1 VLSTL
6 ARAATRRPW
15 TVIGLW
21 AAFLLLGFG
30 LGTGVFA
37 DLSDDVP
44 DVPGTE
50 SDLADDYLSG
60 VDPTGESVTAVVA
73 GEPVSDAAL
82 RAQVERAVAEVRRI
96 AGVADVPD
104 PYTTPGLTSRDGQAL
119 VVPVTFEGGLSD
131 EAEEAATD
139 SAVETIKR
147 IDAPDVHVSG
157 GELLG
162 RQLGERAQED
172 VKNAELISLPVV
184 LALLLVVFGGLRA
197 AALPL
202 VIAVSGIAGA
212 FLGLFAFSQVT
223 DISVYAIQVTTML
236 GLGLAVDYALLTLV
250 RFREERRRTDD
261 VVEAVHRT
269 VDAAGRTVLFSGL
282 TVAVSLTGLLVFP
295 SVFLR
300 SMGLAVAAVVVVDML
315 AAVTLLPALLTKFGG
330 RIRPSKAR
338 SEDEEGRVFARLAR
352 FAQRRRIAVLVTVVP
367 ALLLLALPVT
377 GMKIAI
383 GDAQQLPSST
393 EARQLYDTVD
403 AHFPKGTGVSP
414 VIVVLKP
421 GTDAA
426 TADRIRALVPDSAS
440 RELPGGNT
448 VVQLQPPGSV
458 DGKAATDLVERVR
471 EVRGDEP
478 VEVTGVAAR
487 LVDFRA
493 MLADRAPWAAL
504 TVLAGIFVLLFAFT
518 GSVLLP
524 LRTIATTLL
533 SLGAALGVVVWVFQ
547 DGHGAGLLGGE
558 GLGALSLTAPPLIVS
573 IAFGLAMDYELFILA
588 RMRESL
594 SAAPRRTPAG
604 RPPRHP
610 VRAIAR
616 RRGALDGGAPARGGS
631 SVREEPRARFGDA
644 AGGPRTP
651 SGSGGVHGGRRGAG
665 EGLPTGSTT
674 RQRTGDEHEAVVTGL
689 RRSGRVVTCAALL
702 LAVVFGAFMTGGF
715 SPILQIGLGLTLAVL
730 IDATVVRMLLVPA
743 TMALLGRWA
752 WWAPQPLRRV
762 HDRFGLREAAA
773 AEPSVTTKV

>member
-1 VLSTL
+1 MLSTL
-6 ARAATRRPW
+6 ARASTRRPL

-21 AAFLLLGFG
+21 VAFLLLGFG

-37 DLSDDVP
+37 NLSDDVP

-50 SDLADDYLSG
+50 SDRADDHLSG
-60 VDPTGESVTAVVA
+60 ISPTGESVTAVVA
-73 GEPVSDAAL
+73 GESVSDAAL
-82 RAQVERAVAEVRRI
+82 RVQVERTVAEVREI
-96 AGVADVPD
+96 AGVAAVPD
-104 PYTTPGLTSRDGQAL
+104 PYGTPGLVARDGQAL
-119 VVPVTFEGGLSD
+119 IIPVTFEGGLSD
-131 EAEEAATD
+131 EAEEEATD
-139 SAVETIKR
+139 AAVARIQE

-212 FLGLFAFSQVT
+212 FLALFAFSQVT

-236 GLGLAVDYALLTLV
+236 GLGLAVDYALLMLV
-250 RFREERRRTDD
+250 RFREERRHTED

-269 VDAAGRTVLFSGL
+269 VAAAGRTVLFSGL

-300 SMGLAVAAVVVVDML
+300 SMGLAVAAVVVIDML
-315 AAVTLLPALLTKFGG
+315 AAVTLLPALLAKFGG
-330 RIRPSKAR
+330 KIAPSRAKAQG
-338 SEDEEGRVFARLAR
+338 EEGRLFARLAR
-352 FAQRRRIAVLVTVVP
+352 FAARRRIAVLVTVVP
-367 ALLLLALPVT
+367 ALLVLALPVT
-377 GMKIAI
+377 GMRIAI

-393 EARQLYDTVD
+393 EARQLYDTVG
-403 AHFPKGTGVSP
+403 AHFPPGTGVSP
-414 VIVVLKP
+414 VTVVLKP
-421 GTDAA
+421 GTDPA
-426 TADRIRALVPDSAS
+426 TADWIRALSPTSES
-440 RELPGGNT
+440 RELPGGHT
-448 VVQLQPPGSV
+448 VVELQPPGSV

-471 EVRGDEP
+471 DVRGDEP

-493 MLADRAPWAAL
+493 MLGERAPWAAL

-518 GSVLLP
+518 GSVLIP

-547 DGHGAGLLGGE
+547 DGHLAGLLGAE
-558 GLGALSLTAPPLIVS
+558 GLGALSLTAPPLIIA

-588 RMRESL
+588 RMRE
-594 SAAPRRTPAG
+594 
-604 RPPRHP
+604 
-610 VRAIAR
+610 AR
-616 RRGALDGGAPARGGS
+616 Q
-631 SVREEPRARFGDA
+631 
-644 AGGPRTP
+644 
-651 SGSGGVHGGRRGAG
+651 HGGDDR
-665 EGLPTGSTT
+665 
-674 RQRTGDEHEAVVTGL
+674 EAVVTGL

-743 TMALLGRWA
+743 TMALLGRRA
-752 WWAPQPLRRV
+752 WWAPKPLRRA
-762 HDRFGLREAAA
+762 HERFGLREETVAR
-773 AEPSVTTKV
+773 ESVTTSA

>member
-1 VLSTL
+1 MLSTL
-6 ARAATRRPW
+6 ARAATRRPL

-30 LGTGVFA
+30 LGAGVFA

-50 SDLADDYLSG
+50 SDMADDYLSG

-82 RAQVERAVAEVRRI
+82 RAQVERTVADVRKI
-96 AGVADVPD
+96 AGVAQVPD
-104 PYTTPGLTSRDGQAL
+104 PYTTPGLIARDGRAL
-119 VVPVTFEGGLSD
+119 VLPVTFEGGLSD
-131 EAEEAATD
+131 EAEEEATD

-236 GLGLAVDYALLTLV
+236 GLGLAIDYALLMLV
-250 RFREERRRTDD
+250 RFREERRHTESTEDL
-261 VVEAVHRT
+261 VEAVHRT

-338 SEDEEGRVFARLAR
+338 SQDEEGRVFARLAR

-377 GMKIAI
+377 GMRIAI
-383 GDAQQLPSST
+383 GDARQLPSST

-421 GTDAA
+421 GTDSA
-426 TADRIRALVPDSAS
+426 TADRIRALVPNSES

-448 VVQLQPPGSV
+448 VVELQPPGSV
-458 DGKAATDLVERVR
+458 DGKAATGLVERVR
-471 EVRGDEP
+471 DVRGDEP
-478 VEVTGVAAR
+478 AEVTGVAAR

-518 GSVLLP
+518 GSVLIP

-588 RMRESL
+588 RMRES
-594 SAAPRRTPAG
+594 
-604 RPPRHP
+604 
-610 VRAIAR
+610 
-616 RRGALDGGAPARGGS
+616 
-631 SVREEPRARFGDA
+631 
-644 AGGPRTP
+644 
-651 SGSGGVHGGRRGAG
+651 
-665 EGLPTGSTT
+665 
-674 RQRTGDEHEAVVTGL
+674 RQLTGDDHEAVVTGL

-743 TMALLGRWA
+743 TMALLGRRA
-752 WWAPQPLRRV
+752 WWAPGPLRRV
-762 HDRFGLREAAA
+762 HDRFGLREGAA

>member
-6 ARAATRRPW
+6 ARAATRRPL

-30 LGTGVFA
+30 LGAGVFA

-50 SDLADDYLSG
+50 SDTADDYLSG
-60 VDPTGESVTAVVA
+60 VDPSGESVTAVVA
-73 GEPVSDAAL
+73 GEAVSDAAL
-82 RAQVERAVAEVRRI
+82 RAQVERTVAEVREI

-104 PYTTPGLTSRDGQAL
+104 PYTTPGLTARDGQAL
-119 VVPVTFEGGLSD
+119 IVPVTFEGGLSD
-131 EAEEAATD
+131 EAEEEATD

-236 GLGLAVDYALLTLV
+236 GLGLAVDYALLMLV
-250 RFREERRRTDD
+250 RFREERRHTDD

-338 SEDEEGRVFARLAR
+338 SEDSEDGEGRVFARLAR
-352 FAQRRRIAVLVTVVP
+352 FAQRRRVAVLATVVP
-367 ALLLLALPVT
+367 ALLLLALPLT
-377 GMKIAI
+377 GLRIAI
-383 GDAQQLPSST
+383 GDARQLPSNT
-393 EARQLYDTVD
+393 EARRLFDTVD

-414 VIVVLKP
+414 VVVVLKP
-421 GTDAA
+421 GTDTAV
-426 TADRIRALVPDSAS
+426 ADRIRTLVPHADS
-440 RELPGGNT
+440 RRLPGGNT
-448 VVQLQPPGSV
+448 VVELQPPGSV
-458 DGKAATDLVERVR
+458 DGGAATGLVERVR
-471 EVRGDEP
+471 DLRGDEP

-504 TVLAGIFVLLFAFT
+504 TVLAGIFLLLFAFT
-518 GSVLLP
+518 GSVLIP

-588 RMRESL
+588 RMRE
-594 SAAPRRTPAG
+594 A
-604 RPPRHP
+604 
-610 VRAIAR
+610 
-616 RRGALDGGAPARGGS
+616 
-631 SVREEPRARFGDA
+631 
-644 AGGPRTP
+644 
-651 SGSGGVHGGRRGAG
+651 
-665 EGLPTGSTT
+665 
-674 RQRTGDEHEAVVTGL
+674 RQRTGDDHEAVVTGL

-743 TMALLGRWA
+743 TMALLGRHA
-752 WWAPQPLRRV
+752 WWAPKPLRRV
-762 HDRFGLREAAA
+762 HDRFGLREAATS
-773 AEPSVTTKV
+773 ERSVSTNA

>member
-1 VLSTL
+1 MLSTL
-6 ARAATRRPW
+6 ARAATRRPL

-50 SDLADDYLSG
+50 SDLGDDHLSA
-60 VDPTGESVTAVVA
+60 VDPAGESVTAVVA
-73 GEPVSDAAL
+73 GEDVSGAAL
-82 RAQVERAVAEVRRI
+82 RARVERTVAEVRAI

-104 PYTTPGLTSRDGQAL
+104 PYATPGLTARDGQAL
-119 VVPVTFEGGLSD
+119 IIPVTFEGGLSD
-131 EAEEAATD
+131 EDEEKATD
-139 SAVETIKR
+139 TAVETIKR

-172 VKNAELISLPVV
+172 VRNAELISLPVV

-236 GLGLAVDYALLTLV
+236 GLGLAVDYALLMLV
-250 RFREERRRTDD
+250 RFREERRHTDD
-261 VVEAVHRT
+261 VVRAVHRT

-330 RIRPSKAR
+330 RIRPAKTR
-338 SEDEEGRVFARLAR
+338 SEDEEGRSFARLAR
-352 FAQRRRIAVLVTVVP
+352 FAQRRRVAVLVTVVP
-367 ALLLLALPVT
+367 ALLLLALPVS
-377 GMKIAI
+377 GLRIAI
-383 GDAQQLPSST
+383 GDARQLPAGT

-414 VIVVLKP
+414 VVVLLRP

-426 TADRIRALVPDSAS
+426 TADRIRALVPNADS

-448 VVQLQPPGSV
+448 VVELRPPGTV
-458 DGKAATDLVERVR
+458 DGRAATDLVERVR
-471 EVRGDEP
+471 ELRGGEP

-504 TVLAGIFVLLFAFT
+504 TVLAAVFVLLFAFT
-518 GSVLLP
+518 GSVLIP

-533 SLGAALGVVVWVFQ
+533 SLGGALGVVAWVFQ
-547 DGHGAGLLGGE
+547 DGHGAALLGGE

-588 RMRESL
+588 RMRE
-594 SAAPRRTPAG
+594 A
-604 RPPRHP
+604 
-610 VRAIAR
+610 
-616 RRGALDGGAPARGGS
+616 
-631 SVREEPRARFGDA
+631 
-644 AGGPRTP
+644 
-651 SGSGGVHGGRRGAG
+651 
-665 EGLPTGSTT
+665 
-674 RQRTGDEHEAVVTGL
+674 RQRTGDDREAVVTGL

-743 TMALLGRWA
+743 TMALLGRHA
-752 WWAPQPLRRV
+752 WWAPNPLRRM
-762 HDRFGLREAAA
+762 HARFGLREAATP
-773 AEPSVTTKV
+773 EPSASANA

>member
-1 VLSTL
+1 MLSTL
-6 ARAATRRPW
+6 ARAATRRPL

-50 SDLADDYLSG
+50 SDLADDHLSG
-60 VDPTGESVTAVVA
+60 IDPTGESVTAVVA
-73 GEPVSDAAL
+73 GEAVSDAAL
-82 RAQVERAVAEVRRI
+82 RAQVERTVAEVRRI

-104 PYTTPGLTSRDGQAL
+104 PYTTPGLVARDGQAL
-119 VVPVTFEGGLSD
+119 LIPVTFEGGLGD
-131 EAEEAATD
+131 EAEEEATD
-139 SAVETIKR
+139 TAVETIKR

-162 RQLGERAQED
+162 RQLGERAQQD
-172 VKNAELISLPVV
+172 VKKAELVSLPVV

-202 VIAVSGIAGA
+202 VVAVSGIAGA
-212 FLGLFAFSQVT
+212 FLGLFVFSQVT
-223 DISVYAIQVTTML
+223 DISVHAIQVTTML

-250 RFREERRRTDD
+250 RFREERRHTDD

-269 VDAAGRTVLFSGL
+269 VASAGRTVLFSGL

-300 SMGLAVAAVVVVDML
+300 SIGLAVAAVVVIDML
-315 AAVTLLPALLTKFGG
+315 AAVTLLPALLTRFGG
-330 RIRPSKAR
+330 RIRPSKVR
-338 SEDEEGRVFARLAR
+338 SEDEEGRAFARLAR
-352 FAQRRRIAVLVTVVP
+352 FAQRRRTAVLVTVVP
-367 ALLLLALPVT
+367 VLLLLALPVT
-377 GMKIAI
+377 GLRIAI
-383 GDAQQLPSST
+383 GDARQLPATT

-403 AHFPKGTGVSP
+403 AHFPEGTGVSP
-414 VIVVLKP
+414 VVVVLGP
-421 GTDAA
+421 GTTPA
-426 TADRIRALVPDSAS
+426 TADRIRALVPHAES
-440 RELPGGNT
+440 RDLPGGTT
-448 VVQLQPPGSV
+448 VVELRPPGSV
-458 DGKAATDLVERVR
+458 DGGAATGLVERVR
-471 EVRGDEP
+471 EIRGDEP
-478 VEVTGVAAR
+478 VQVTGVAAR

-493 MLADRAPWAAL
+493 MLAERAPWAAL
-504 TVLAGIFVLLFAFT
+504 VVLAGIFVLLFAFT

-524 LRTIATTLL
+524 LRTIMTTLL

-558 GLGALSLTAPPLIVS
+558 GLGALSLTVPPLVVS
-573 IAFGLAMDYELFILA
+573 IAFGLAMDYEIFILA

-594 SAAPRRTPAG
+594 SADSRRTSAG
-604 RPPRHP
+604 RASRRT
-610 VRAIAR
+610 VRAMAG
-616 RRGALDGGAPARGGS
+616 RRGALDGGPATMAGS
-631 SVREEPRARFGDA
+631 SAGEEPRGRSGNPASERAGRRD
-644 AGGPRTP
+644 AGG
-651 SGSGGVHGGRRGAG
+651 
-665 EGLPTGSTT
+665 GLPTRSTA
-674 RQRTGDEHEAVVTGL
+674 RQHTGAEQEAVVTGL

-743 TMALLGRWA
+743 TMALLGRRA
-752 WWAPQPLRRV
+752 WWAPRPLRRA
-762 HDRFGLREAAA
+762 HERFGLREAAPEPPLG
-773 AEPSVTTKV
+773 AESSPESQEVDR